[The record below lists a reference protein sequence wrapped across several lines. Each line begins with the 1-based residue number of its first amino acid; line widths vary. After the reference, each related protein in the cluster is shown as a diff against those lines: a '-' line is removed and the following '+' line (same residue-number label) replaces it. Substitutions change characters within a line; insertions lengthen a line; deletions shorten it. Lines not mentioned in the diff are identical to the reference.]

1 MDLSNRLLNHRGPD
15 LPIETGQRVSTNAG
29 R

>member
-1 MDLSNRLLNHRGPD
+1 MDQTNRPLNRRGPD
-15 LPIETGQRVSTNAG
+15 LPIETGQRVSTNAD